1 MSDTVL
7 YDKQDQIATITLN
20 RPERHNALNH
30 ETYQAA
36 TESFVRANS
45 DSDVRCIV
53 FTGAGRSF
61 CSGDDVVEIMASGD
75 GLAGSL
81 NKDNRVKPEST
92 TPQSTTPPMARA
104 MQDSRCPIINAI
116 NGAAVGF
123 GMELTLLCDIRIA
136 SEKARFSEMF
146 IRRGIIATSISY
158 DLLPGIVG
166 PAMAAE
172 MLLTGEMI
180 DAGRALEV
188 GLVSRV
194 VSPDSLMDEALSLA
208 VRICA
213 NAPLAVQRA
222 KEGLRLQRDH
232 KIEEMERHL
241 NESLRFLSGT
251 KDHKESVAAFLEKRE
266 AVYQGE

>member
-1 MSDTVL
+1 
-7 YDKQDQIATITLN
+7 
-20 RPERHNALNH
+20 
-30 ETYQAA
+30 
-36 TESFVRANS
+36 
-45 DSDVRCIV
+45 
-53 FTGAGRSF
+53 
-61 CSGDDVVEIMASGD
+61 
-75 GLAGSL
+75 
-81 NKDNRVKPEST
+81 
-92 TPQSTTPPMARA
+92 

-208 VRICA
+208 ARICA

>member
-7 YDKQDQIATITLN
+7 YDKQDQAATITLN

-30 ETYQAA
+30 QAYQAA
-36 TESFVRANS
+36 TEAFLRANS
-45 DSDVRCIV
+45 EADVRCIV

-61 CSGDDVVEIMASGD
+61 CSGDDVVDIMAAGD
-75 GLAGSL
+75 SLAGSL
-81 NKDNRVKPEST
+81 NSETRVQT
-92 TPQSTTPPMARA
+92 QSTTPPLARA
-104 MQDSRCPIINAI
+104 MMDSRCPIINAI

-123 GMELTLLCDIRIA
+123 GMELTLLCDVRIA

-158 DLLPGIVG
+158 DLLPSVVG

-172 MLLTGEMI
+172 MLLTGDMI
-180 DAGRALEV
+180 DAVRALEI
-188 GLVSRV
+188 GLVSQV
-194 VSPDSLMDEALSLA
+194 VSPDSLMDEAMSLA
-208 VRICA
+208 ARISA

-222 KEGLRLQRDH
+222 KEGLRLKRDH
-232 KIEEMERHL
+232 KIDEMERHL
-241 NESLRFLSGT
+241 GESLRFLSGT

-266 AVYQGE
+266 PVYRGE